1 LRAAARRQTETGAPP
16 SRAVPAWCAHPAHP
30 PPRCASPRV
39 KGRAVPIRLLA
50 SLANMLWEEE
60 QSRGT
65 RRDTQHNKGL
75 PGRHVR
81 ESGG

>member
-1 LRAAARRQTETGAPP
+1 
-16 SRAVPAWCAHPAHP
+16 
-30 PPRCASPRV
+30 
-39 KGRAVPIRLLA
+39 VPIRLLA